1 HQLTAL
7 RELEWREG
15 RIYQHPLRELDTLQS
30 EPHTLLLSDNVTELK
45 TKSFA
50 LQVTLPWGCE
60 LRLMQNTQYR
70 VTLTLDAEN
79 QLLRLDRSATQIRQG
94 DTIRE
99 LKLDSPTVELRILA
113 DQSSLEI
120 FINQGE
126 HVMTSRIFT

>member
-1 HQLTAL
+1 
-7 RELEWREG
+7 
-15 RIYQHPLRELDTLQS
+15 
-30 EPHTLLLSDNVTELK
+30 
-45 TKSFA
+45 
-50 LQVTLPWGCE
+50 
-60 LRLMQNTQYR
+60 MQNTQYR

-126 HVMTSRIFT
+126 HVMTSRIFTHVMPAVFHCMARA